1 MLAFAVLQLISQV
14 LIYYYGYLIISQ
26 VSLRK
31 KTRHSYWGIVL
42 CKQFLRIRVIVD
54 GYIMKNELCRRTYT
68 YHHANKSAFYL
79 NNLEHMAVHM
89 SIYKQL
95 IFFLQKC
102 SFLIYLAQYIR
113 VHICSMHM
121 HAFIISCMYM

>member
-1 MLAFAVLQLISQV
+1 MHASFRSSPTDISSSYI
-14 LIYYYGYLIISQ
+14 LLWLLNNIS
-26 VSLRK
+26 SFFKEK

-68 YHHANKSAFYL
+68 YHHANKRAFYL

-121 HAFIISCMYM
+121 HAFII